1 MINDDL
7 STDSDDGT
15 HEPDGSRI
23 PTVSDVS
30 PLGIYDFKCFSWLLD
45 MLKGDAIC
53 TAIRS
58 LPDHPLICIPYS

>member
-30 PLGIYDFKCFSWLLD
+30 PLGIYDYKCFLD
-45 MLKGDAIC
+45 
-53 TAIRS
+53 
-58 LPDHPLICIPYS
+58 Y